1 MNSVLCLI
9 LNQLNSVLFQKLENI
24 DSKLSR
30 LEYIDSKLLRLEN
43 VETLLKQVVLDQGRI
58 MIGLE
63 NAEIK
68 LGSRSQQSGNADDGE
83 QKNADG
89 QITQIA
95 NTDGQIILTDIKL
108 KPDGGQAITTGG
120 QTPEVVEDAAF
131 KKKKAADRKER
142 MRLKERLRNS
152 MRRESLAEES
162 LSTTWADYI
171 FGIST
176 ADQRSGKEGS
186 RSSRLNWMPE
196 FSPTRSL
203 SGGSCF
209 PPLQICVCRIIHPSS
224 RFSQGDAARRHSPA
238 RIRTHRP
245 LQRRCEAVRAGS
257 YTIISPARSRI
268 APFAP

>member
-1 MNSVLCLI
+1 
-9 LNQLNSVLFQKLENI
+9 LNSVLFQRLENI

-43 VETLLKQVVLDQGRI
+43 VETLLKQVVLDQGHI

-68 LGSRSQQSGNADDGE
+68 LGSRSQQQSGNADDGE

-95 NTDGQIILTDIKL
+95 NTDGQIILTDIKV
-108 KPDGGQAITTGG
+108 KPDSGQAIMTDG
-120 QTPEVVEDAAF
+120 QTSEVVEDAAF

-186 RSSRLNWMPE
+186 RSSLLNWMPE

-209 PPLQICVCRIIHPSS
+209 PPLQICVLQNHPSVLPI
-224 RFSQGDAARRHSPA
+224 FAR
-238 RIRTHRP
+238 
-245 LQRRCEAVRAGS
+245 
-257 YTIISPARSRI
+257 
-268 APFAP
+268 